1 MYTGRGT
8 IASAADVPEVLALA
22 KTLRLKGVTAA
33 VQGGMV
39 VSCRKE
45 VGRDHCGG
53 RREEEEEETVR
64 RAAQRNLVI
73 TKRRAAERVSREG
86 LKRSRISLESASQS
100 TTTVLLGNFYLRQ
113 KMSNSTFTYVSFFFF
128 FLQPFLFLSLEELP
142 PGGVEQAE
150 RTGPAQEVLPAQF
163 AAHLAHLPLALLH
176 GQLCRLHP
184 GHQVSS
190 VTFGSAR
197 RWDLTWQRRH
207 LPGGFNRPS
216 WG

>member
-100 TTTVLLGNFYLRQ
+100 TTTGKFLLATKNVKFDIYLCQ
-113 KMSNSTFTYVSFFFF
+113 LFFFF
-128 FLQPFLFLSLEELP
+128 FATISFSLS
-142 PGGVEQAE
+142 
-150 RTGPAQEVLPAQF
+150 
-163 AAHLAHLPLALLH
+163 
-176 GQLCRLHP
+176 
-184 GHQVSS
+184 
-190 VTFGSAR
+190 
-197 RWDLTWQRRH
+197 
-207 LPGGFNRPS
+207 
-216 WG
+216 